1 MVPPQVKQ
9 LKGKLEAAEGKA
21 VALEEAR
28 AAQAAAE
35 RDLQVLDDSSA
46 CRVFTQSAVG

>member
-1 MVPPQVKQ
+1 MPAQVKLLQ
-9 LKGKLEAAEGKA
+9 EKLEAAEGKA

-35 RDLQVLDDSSA
+35 RDLQVLEGTSA
-46 CRVFTQSAVG
+46 RRFPP